1 MNLKNKNIL
10 RQTRIREKIKKSAN
24 GRYRLSIFR
33 SSKNIYAQIIDDDK
47 GKTLLSSSTLDK
59 KIKSKFKNTGNK
71 EAASEIGK
79 ILKISAGYSH
89 DIDYQLPEGINI
101 KCQDPNTV
109 EISGANKTQVGQVAA
124 DIRSFRK
131 PEPYKGKGIKYENEY
146 IFRKEGKKK

>member
-1 MNLKNKNIL
+1 MNLKDKNIL

-71 EAASEIGK
+71 EAAGEIGK
-79 ILKISAGYSH
+79 ILAEKA
-89 DIDYQLPEGINI
+89 
-101 KCQDPNTV
+101 
-109 EISGANKTQVGQVAA
+109 
-124 DIRSFRK
+124 
-131 PEPYKGKGIKYENEY
+131 KGKGIKKV
-146 IFRKEGKKK
+146 IFDRGKYLYHGRIKALADGARKGGLDF

>member
-1 MNLKNKNIL
+1 MNLKDKNIL

-79 ILKISAGYSH
+79 ILAEKAK
-89 DIDYQLPEGINI
+89 Q
-101 KCQDPNTV
+101 
-109 EISGANKTQVGQVAA
+109 
-124 DIRSFRK
+124 
-131 PEPYKGKGIKYENEY
+131 KGIKKV
-146 IFRKEGKKK
+146 IFDRGKYLYHGRIKALADAVREMGIKF

>member
-1 MNLKNKNIL
+1 MNLKDKNIL

-59 KIKSKFKNTGNK
+59 KIKSKFKNTRNK

-79 ILKISAGYSH
+79 ILGEKAK
-89 DIDYQLPEGINI
+89 E
-101 KCQDPNTV
+101 
-109 EISGANKTQVGQVAA
+109 
-124 DIRSFRK
+124 
-131 PEPYKGKGIKYENEY
+131 KGIKKV
-146 IFRKEGKKK
+146 IFDRGKCLYHGRIKALADSARKAGLDF

>member
-1 MNLKNKNIL
+1 MNLKDKNIL

-79 ILKISAGYSH
+79 ILGEKAK
-89 DIDYQLPEGINI
+89 E
-101 KCQDPNTV
+101 
-109 EISGANKTQVGQVAA
+109 
-124 DIRSFRK
+124 
-131 PEPYKGKGIKYENEY
+131 KGIKKV
-146 IFRKEGKKK
+146 IFDRGKCLYHGRIKALADSARKSGLEF

>member
-1 MNLKNKNIL
+1 MNFNDKNIL

-79 ILKISAGYSH
+79 ILGEKAK
-89 DIDYQLPEGINI
+89 E
-101 KCQDPNTV
+101 
-109 EISGANKTQVGQVAA
+109 
-124 DIRSFRK
+124 
-131 PEPYKGKGIKYENEY
+131 KGIKKV
-146 IFRKEGKKK
+146 IFDRGKCLYHGRIKALADSARKAGLDF

>member
-1 MNLKNKNIL
+1 MNVKAKNIL

-79 ILKISAGYSH
+79 ILGEKAK
-89 DIDYQLPEGINI
+89 E
-101 KCQDPNTV
+101 
-109 EISGANKTQVGQVAA
+109 
-124 DIRSFRK
+124 
-131 PEPYKGKGIKYENEY
+131 KGIKKV
-146 IFRKEGKKK
+146 IFDRGKCLYHGRIKALADSARKAGLDF

>member
-1 MNLKNKNIL
+1 MNLKDKNIL

-24 GRYRLSIFR
+24 GRYRLSVFR

-79 ILKISAGYSH
+79 ILAEKAK
-89 DIDYQLPEGINI
+89 E
-101 KCQDPNTV
+101 
-109 EISGANKTQVGQVAA
+109 
-124 DIRSFRK
+124 
-131 PEPYKGKGIKYENEY
+131 KGIKKV
-146 IFRKEGKKK
+146 IFDRGKYLYHGRIKALADSARKSGLEF

>member
-1 MNLKNKNIL
+1 MNLKDKNIL

-79 ILKISAGYSH
+79 ILGEKAK
-89 DIDYQLPEGINI
+89 E
-101 KCQDPNTV
+101 
-109 EISGANKTQVGQVAA
+109 
-124 DIRSFRK
+124 
-131 PEPYKGKGIKYENEY
+131 KGIKKV
-146 IFRKEGKKK
+146 IFDRGKYLYHGRIKVLADSARKAGLDF

>member
-1 MNLKNKNIL
+1 MNVKAKNIL

-24 GRYRLSIFR
+24 GRYRLSVFR

-79 ILKISAGYSH
+79 ILGEKAK
-89 DIDYQLPEGINI
+89 E
-101 KCQDPNTV
+101 
-109 EISGANKTQVGQVAA
+109 
-124 DIRSFRK
+124 
-131 PEPYKGKGIKYENEY
+131 KGIKKV
-146 IFRKEGKKK
+146 IFDRGKCLYHGRIKALADSARKAGLDF